1 MSDPGP
7 SATNDAR
14 ALHGR
19 AYAERFDRMHGR
31 RRLAQLMPLMR
42 LGPGDDLV
50 DFACGNGLLALE
62 VHERVRN
69 YTGVDFSQPFIDLAI
84 ARTARIGAANLRF
97 ECASIEHF
105 CAAHARRFD
114 VACAFDFSE
123 HVPDRDWLALLA
135 AIRSALKAGGRLY
148 LHTPNA
154 NFVLER
160 MKRRNFILRQSPE
173 HVAVRD
179 MGENLR
185 LLRESGF
192 SIALAR
198 FVRHY
203 NVFRFVD
210 PLRHLPGLGHWFEA
224 RIFIEARAP

>member
-1 MSDPGP
+1 MSGPGP
-7 SATNDAR
+7 PAPDDAR
-14 ALHGR
+14 ALHGL

-31 RRLAQLMPLMR
+31 RRLAQLLPLMK
-42 LGPGDDLV
+42 LEPSDELV

-69 YTGVDFSQPFIDLAI
+69 YTGVDFSQPFIDLAV

-97 ECASIEHF
+97 ECASIEDF
-105 CAAHARRFD
+105 CAAHVRRFD

-123 HVPDRDWLALLA
+123 HVPDGEWLALLA
-135 AIRSALKAGGRLY
+135 VIRSSLKPGGRLY

-154 NFVLER
+154 DFVLEQ

-179 MGENLR
+179 MEDNLR
-185 LLRESGF
+185 MLRDSGY
-192 SIALAR
+192 SIAQAL

-203 NVFRFVD
+203 NVLRFVD
-210 PLRHLPGLGHWFEA
+210 PLRHLPGVGPWFEA
-224 RIFIEARAP
+224 RIFIEAKVP